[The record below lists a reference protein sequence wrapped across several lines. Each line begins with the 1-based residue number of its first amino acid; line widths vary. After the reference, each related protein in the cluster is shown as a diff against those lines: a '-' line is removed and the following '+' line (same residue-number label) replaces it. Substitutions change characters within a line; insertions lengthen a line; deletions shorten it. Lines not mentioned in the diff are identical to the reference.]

1 MTELSVTGAA
11 DPGDRPRTEVEH
23 YDIVVFG
30 GGKAGKTLAMDQAGA
45 GKRVAMV
52 EAGMIGGSC
61 INIACIPTKALVR
74 SAQLV
79 ELARR
84 ADALGLI
91 HTGPAAADMG
101 RVAART
107 AEVVAGMVAVNRA
120 AFAASGFDLLLGWGR
135 FVGPRVIEVA
145 TDTGPRQVTGD
156 RIYLDLGTKA
166 AIPAIPGLLEA
177 APLTHV
183 EALTLDVLPTRL
195 LVIGGGYVGM
205 EMAQAFRHL
214 GSEVVIFEA
223 GRQLAA
229 REDADVALAIG
240 ELFTGDGIELV
251 LQARIAGVSG
261 HSGTGVAVRLED
273 GRSFAGSHV
282 LVAAGRTP
290 MTAGIGLDIAGVELD
305 GRGFICVDQTLK
317 TSAAGIWAM
326 GEVAGSPMFT
336 HISLDDYRVAK
347 SGLAGGTRTTA
358 GRLVP
363 YAVFI
368 DPEFARVGLSETEA
382 LKAGI
387 PYRLAWMP
395 VDDVPRARTLGER
408 TGFMKAL
415 VAVDDDRVLGFAM
428 LGVQAGEVMT
438 IVQMAMLGGLPYTAL
453 RDAILTHPTMAEGLG
468 MLFARVQLKKSISL
482 DAGPVEHAPVKHAPV
497 KHAA

>member
-1 MTELSVTGAA
+1 MTKPSVTGATE
-11 DPGDRPRTEVEH
+11 PGDKPRTEVEH

-30 GGKAGKTLAMDQAGA
+30 GGKAGKTLAMDQADA

-61 INIACIPTKALVR
+61 INIACIPSKALVR

-84 ADALGLI
+84 ANAVGLI
-91 HTGPAAADMG
+91 HTGPVAADMG
-101 RVAART
+101 HVAVRT
-107 AEVVAGMVAVNRA
+107 AEVVAGMVAANRA

-145 TDTGPRQVTGD
+145 TDAGPRRVTGD

-177 APLTHV
+177 EPLTHV
-183 EALTLDVLPTRL
+183 EALKLDVLPTRL
-195 LVIGGGYVGM
+195 LVIGGGYIGM

-214 GSEVVIFEA
+214 GSEVVVLET

-229 REDADVALAIG
+229 REDADVAVAIG

-251 LQARIAGVSG
+251 LDARIAGVSG
-261 HSGTGVAVRLED
+261 RSGTGVAVRLED

-290 MTAGIGLDIAGVELD
+290 MTAGIGLDIAGVALD
-305 GRGFICVDQTLK
+305 GRGFVHVDEALK
-317 TSAAGIWAM
+317 TSAPGIWAM

-347 SGLAGGTRTTA
+347 SGIAGGTRTTV
-358 GRLVP
+358 GRMVP

-387 PYRLAWMP
+387 PYRLAKMP
-395 VDDVPRARTLGER
+395 VDAVPRARTLGER

-415 VAVDDDRVLGFAM
+415 VAVDDDRILGFAM
-428 LGVQAGEVMT
+428 LGAQAGEVMT

-453 RDAILTHPTMAEGLG
+453 RDGILTHPTMAEGLG
-468 MLFARVQLKKSISL
+468 MLFAKVQPKKSMGL
-482 DAGPVEHAPVKHAPV
+482 DAVPV